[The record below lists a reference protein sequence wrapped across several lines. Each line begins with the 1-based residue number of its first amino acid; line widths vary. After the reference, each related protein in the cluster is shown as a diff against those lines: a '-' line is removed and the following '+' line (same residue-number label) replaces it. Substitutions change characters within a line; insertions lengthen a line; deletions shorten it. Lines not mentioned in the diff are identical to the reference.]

1 MKKFLLTAT
10 CAAIALGAAAQNTSE
25 YRITSPATPLKIVE
39 DGLKMGGTSP
49 DGGSISVN
57 SYYMSIDGKPVIPV
71 LGEFHFT
78 RYPREQ
84 WEEEIVKM
92 KAGGVTVLPTY
103 IFWAQHEEVE
113 GQFEWTGGKDLRHF
127 IGLCAKHDMPVIVR
141 IGPFCHGEMR
151 QGSFPDWLFAK
162 PLEVRSN
169 DPLYLKYVKR
179 LYHEIGQQLKGL
191 YYKDGG
197 PIIGCQLENEM
208 QHSAAPW
215 GVNYPGEPMDF
226 TTADSDKDFTLIG
239 VGVQEKEIST
249 TELGDRHMQT
259 LLQMAKDEGIITP
272 FYTATGW
279 GYAAVLGNEGIPVTS
294 AYTYPFWE
302 KPRMSQF
309 CMFKDLHKDPD
320 YSPVRYNPE
329 DFPSFCAEMGAGI
342 QMIYNR
348 RPIVTARAAQA
359 LMIRT
364 LGSGCNGIGYY
375 MYHGGSTPL
384 RRDGVGSF
392 QDEPMGM
399 PKISYD
405 FQAPLGEFGLEHES
419 YRYLRTIHSFLA
431 DFGES
436 LAPMETVLPE
446 GWQEMTPQNR
456 DDLRYAV
463 RIKDGSGFLFMVN
476 FQDHDTGRH
485 DQTGLSVEIDGL
497 RIPSEGTTFTLP
509 KDESVILPFNFRMG
523 SINLRYATAQ
533 PLMKINDEGIDHYI
547 FFAPEGMQPEYA
559 FDQKTVR
566 GKSLRKVTAGI
577 GSTFTVT
584 GRDGVKIRIT
594 TLTHGQALDAVKV
607 DGKILITKATVL
619 PAEEGISLQQLS
631 EPDFSYILY
640 PSAKGWEKQTVSVE
654 PVHPECKVTRAGTRR
669 ISVGFNAAAAEVPQ
683 VHEYFLKLD
692 YVGDV
697 AMAFLEGKMIQDEF
711 WHGEPWMIGLNRH
724 AKALENE
731 AMSFYFRPIH
741 QGHECLQDLPSEVQ
755 PDFSKGSAV
764 LEIRN
769 VEIIPQYQIKIL

>member
-1 MKKFLLTAT
+1 MKKSLITAAGLALAITASAQTAT
-10 CAAIALGAAAQNTSE
+10 E
-25 YRITSPATPLKIVE
+25 YKITSPATPLKVVE
-39 DGLKMGGTSP
+39 GGLKMGGTSP

-57 SYYMSIDGKPVIPV
+57 SYYMSIDGKPAVPV
-71 LGEFHFT
+71 LGEFHYT

-92 KAGGVTVLPTY
+92 KAGGITVLPTY
-103 IFWAQHEEVE
+103 VFWAQHEEVE

-127 IGLCAKHDMPVIVR
+127 IELCAKHDMPVIVR

-162 PLEVRSN
+162 PLEVRSD

-208 QHSAAPW
+208 QHSASPW
-215 GVNYPGEPMDF
+215 GVFYPGEPMDY

-239 VGVQEKEIST
+239 VGVQDKEVT
-249 TELGDRHMQT
+249 TSELGDRHMQT
-259 LLQMAKDEGIITP
+259 LLRMAKEEGIITP

-302 KPRMSQF
+302 SPRMSQF

-359 LMIRT
+359 LMVRT

-431 DFGES
+431 DFGEL

-446 GWQEMTPQNR
+446 GWEKMTPDNR

-463 RIKDGSGFLFMVN
+463 RVKDGRGFLFMVN

-485 DQTGLSVEIDGL
+485 DQAGLSVEIDGL
-497 RIPSEGTTFTLP
+497 RIPSEGSFTLP
-509 KDESVILPFNFRMG
+509 KDESVILPFNLLMG
-523 SINLRYATAQ
+523 SVNLRYATAQ
-533 PLMKINDEGIDHYI
+533 PLMKIDDGGTDHYI
-547 FFAPEGMQPEYA
+547 FFAPEGMQPEYV
-559 FDQKTVR
+559 FSQETVR
-566 GKSLRKVTAGI
+566 GKAVRKVTPGT

-584 GRDGVKIRIT
+584 GRDGSRVRIT
-594 TLTHGQALDAVKV
+594 TLTHREALNAVKV
-607 DGKILITKATVL
+607 DGKILITGATVL
-619 PAEEGISLQQLS
+619 PDGDGISLQQLS
-631 EPDFSYILY
+631 DPEFRYVLY
-640 PSAKGWEKQTVSVE
+640 PSAAGWKEQVKSVE
-654 PVHPECKVTRAGTRR
+654 AVRPGCEVSRVGTRR
-669 ISVGFNAAAAEVPQ
+669 MSVKFDPAAAAAPQ
-683 VHEYFLKLD
+683 VHEYFLKVD

-697 AMAFLEGKMIQDEF
+697 AMAFLEGKMVQDEF
-711 WHGEPWMIGLNRH
+711 WHGEPWMIGLKRH
-724 AKALENE
+724 SAALGREP
-731 AMSFYFRPIH
+731 MSFYFRPINK
-741 QGHECLQDLPSEVQ
+741 GHECLQDLPADVQ
-755 PDFSKGSAV
+755 PDFSRSDAV
-764 LEIRN
+764 LEIRSA
-769 VEIIPQYQIKIL
+769 EIVPQYQVKL